1 MAELGLEVSV
11 VGVARQYRDICDH
24 LVIDRRDEN
33 LAQAVA
39 DAGLTPIV
47 TNTIMESLED
57 KTTLA
62 REILALLK

>member
-1 MAELGLEVSV
+1 MLCGSTILSPLF
-11 VGVARQYRDICDH
+11 QP
-24 LVIDRRDEN
+24 LVIDQRDEK
-33 LAQAVA
+33 LAPAVA

-62 REILALLK
+62 SEILALLK